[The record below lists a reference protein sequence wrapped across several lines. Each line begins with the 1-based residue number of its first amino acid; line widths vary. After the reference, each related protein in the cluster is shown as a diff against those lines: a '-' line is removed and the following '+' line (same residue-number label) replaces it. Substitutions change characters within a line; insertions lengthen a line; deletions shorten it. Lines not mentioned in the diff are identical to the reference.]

1 MRRLS
6 LAVLCLLVAAGA
18 AAAEEGR
25 SNIWKEINA
34 WTVGSDP
41 SLGGSCYAATSYDG
55 GMILR
60 IGFYPRGSANLAF
73 LSIGNANWK
82 SIEPQREYDV
92 ALQLDRGRQWPAVAF
107 GVDLTGSKALVVNF
121 SNTDFFTEF
130 VRKNTLALAFEGRVV
145 ASLSLRDSMK
155 AVSEMFKCQEAVI
168 ALMPNGGQ
176 GAAADPFA
184 GAGGNAPNN
193 DPFAGGGQTKSSKVR
208 HVDGRLVFHH
218 VDIRRPNQAAP
229 GVLSQGLR
237 IATLHEFRQRRL
249 EVARGR
255 QGL

>member
-6 LAVLCLLVAAGA
+6 LVVLGLLLTAGA
-18 AAAEEGR
+18 ASAEEGR
-25 SNIWKEINA
+25 SNIWKRINA

-41 SLGGSCYAATSYDG
+41 SLGGSCYAATSYDAG
-55 GMILR
+55 AILR

-73 LSIGNANWK
+73 LSIGNAEWK

-107 GVDLTGSKALVVNF
+107 GVDLTGAKALVVNF

-155 AVSEMFKCQEAVI
+155 AVSEMFKCQEAVS
-168 ALMPNGGQ
+168 ALIPNRGQ
-176 GAAADPFA
+176 GAANDPFA
-184 GAGGNAPNN
+184 GAGGTAPNN
-193 DPFAGGGQTKSSKVR
+193 DPFAGGGQTKSSK
-208 HVDGRLVFHH
+208 DPF
-218 VDIRRPNQAAP
+218 AM
-229 GVLSQGLR
+229 
-237 IATLHEFRQRRL
+237 
-249 EVARGR
+249 
-255 QGL
+255 

>member
-1 MRRLS
+1 MHRLS
-6 LAVLCLLVAAGA
+6 LAVLGLLVAAGA
-18 AAAEEGR
+18 ASAEEGR
-25 SNIWKEINA
+25 SNIWKRINA

-41 SLGGSCYAATSYDG
+41 SLGGSCYAATSYDAG
-55 GMILR
+55 AILR

-73 LSIGNANWK
+73 LSIGNATWK

-155 AVSEMFKCQEAVI
+155 AVSEMFKCQEAVNT
-168 ALMPNGGQ
+168 LMPSGGQ
-176 GAAADPFA
+176 GEAADPFA
-184 GAGGNAPNN
+184 GAGNNAPNN
-193 DPFAGGGQTKSSKVR
+193 DPFAGGGQSKSSK
-208 HVDGRLVFHH
+208 DPF
-218 VDIRRPNQAAP
+218 AM
-229 GVLSQGLR
+229 
-237 IATLHEFRQRRL
+237 
-249 EVARGR
+249 
-255 QGL
+255 